1 MAFPSSI
8 GHNRSTN
15 FGDTAI
21 IAARLLRL
29 RLRWYAISTARLLLR
44 RWQALALIVGVA
56 SAAGT
61 TPMDNLA
68 MFARPLLGLLAPGH
82 GIAWRFAH
90 LMVLLLA
97 CAAWAGMQRRQI
109 EGGAFMAYAAS
120 LPFSPRQ
127 RRRVDLAVLV
137 LADTPLLVIAGA
149 ALIVV
154 AAHGA
159 AAARQLLLIDVVLLA
174 LGAQLAVLERRLGAW
189 AGVTAGALVLAA
201 SQGRPLLPLAALL
214 VGAVTAS
221 ALVFGPW
228 RRPRRRLAP
237 IHIPML
243 GWPASLLRRLAGRHA
258 PALQVPL
265 TILVRERRDETLT
278 KALLAAAIAGAAL
291 GLVLLFDGDGRSFAT
306 VLIAQALVALT
317 LGGMFRGLQ
326 MGHRAGIGFSGALP
340 LARHWHRRFDLAA
353 VLACA
358 LPFLGA
364 LAALAMAAGVPALRA
379 LAGAASYAVLLCALR
394 APAVFSERHA
404 VVLATLLTGCWC
416 AATIACLT

>member
-1 MAFPSSI
+1 
-8 GHNRSTN
+8 
-15 FGDTAI
+15 
-21 IAARLLRL
+21 
-29 RLRWYAISTARLLLR
+29 
-44 RWQALALIVGVA
+44 
-56 SAAGT
+56 
-61 TPMDNLA
+61 

-82 GIAWRFAH
+82 GVVWRSAY

-109 EGGAFMAYAAS
+109 EGGEFMAYAAS
-120 LPFSPRQ
+120 LPFSPRE

-149 ALIVV
+149 ALIVT

-159 AAARQLLLIDVVLLA
+159 AAARQLLLVDVVLLA
-174 LGAQLAVLERRLGAW
+174 LAAQLAVLERRPGAW
-189 AGVTAGALVLAA
+189 VGVAAGALVLAA
-201 SQGRPLLPLAALL
+201 SQGRSLLPLAALL
-214 VGAVTAS
+214 VGAVTAF
-221 ALVFGPW
+221 ALGFGPW
-228 RRPRRRLAP
+228 RRPHRRLP
-237 IHIPML
+237 TIHIPTPA
-243 GWPASLLRRLAGRHA
+243 WPASLLRRLAGRHA

-265 TILVRERRDETLT
+265 AILARERRAETLT
-278 KALLAAAIAGAAL
+278 KALVAAAIAGAAL

-326 MGHRAGIGFSGALP
+326 MGHRAGIGLCGALP

-358 LPFLGA
+358 LPFLAA
-364 LAALAMAAGVPALRA
+364 LAALAIAAGVPVSRA
-379 LAGAASYAVLLCALR
+379 LAGLASYSVLLGALR

-404 VVLATLLTGCWC
+404 VVIATLLTGCWC
-416 AATIACLT
+416 AATVACLN